1 VLFIAGKQDVRIPV
15 QDLLQQVALPA
26 HSELLL
32 LEHSAHMGWIEQQE
46 ITLPALKHFAKR
58 IYNLK

>member
-1 VLFIAGKQDVRIPV
+1 M

-46 ITLPALKHFAKR
+46 ITLPALKHFAQR
-58 IYNLK
+58 IYNQK